1 MMVGNNLYQLILQ
14 VMAMFRNERSYK
26 IKWGEK
32 DFNTKRTN
40 TDFYDILDKYY
51 LSF

>member
-1 MMVGNNLYQLILQ
+1 MVGNNRYQLILQ

-26 IKWGEK
+26 TKWGEK
-32 DFNTKRTN
+32 DFNTKQTN